1 MVVDGLEPT
10 LLGVAIG
17 WVGSLALNGVV
28 ANLIFGAK
36 ASNPS
41 TFAAVSALLV
51 LVALVA
57 CIVPAYRATKVEPV
71 RALHDE

>member
-1 MVVDGLEPT
+1 VVVDGLKPT

-28 ANLIFGAK
+28 ANLIFGVK
-36 ASNPS
+36 ASDPS

-57 CIVPAYRATKVEPV
+57 CIVFCLPCHEGGTSEGLAR
-71 RALHDE
+71 

>member
-1 MVVDGLEPT
+1 
-10 LLGVAIG
+10 
-17 WVGSLALNGVV
+17 VGSLALNGVV

-51 LVALVA
+51 LA
-57 CIVPAYRATKVEPV
+57 R
-71 RALHDE
+71 